1 MTDFVVSAAIWIPG
15 VIAMVTLILFSGF
28 FSASETALF
37 FLSRD
42 EIRSFAKG
50 TPNQRMVA
58 SLMANPDRVLTAI
71 LFWNLLI
78 NLACFSVGLVTM
90 HKLSHGGFTRVA
102 AILGIVNLAGVII
115 FGEVLPKSSAVVF
128 RRSVAPVISWPLAFA
143 VAFLDPVIPHLGV
156 LAQSLRR
163 AFWPH
168 VSHEP
173 HLSPTDLEQAI
184 DASAAHGNDMLDIEQ
199 QVLHNVLDLSE
210 IRVEEVMRPRSHCL
224 IVRPDETFETLTR
237 STKDIDYLLI
247 QEPGDDHVS
256 RAVPLGGISAD
267 TGRTFRQLAESVIYV
282 PWCASLAYVLSEL
295 QRQYCGVAVI
305 VHELGEMTGVVTY
318 EDILETMLTESP
330 SRTRRILRREPI
342 IAIGPGRFHADGL
355 VTIRYLAAQLRA
367 DFDPEE
373 DAQYTINGMFHDQL
387 DRLAVIGDVVV
398 WKNWRLTV
406 IDSTVRGRMRVLVES
421 AIVSPESSSEE
432 AGS

>member
-1 MTDFVVSAAIWIPG
+1 
-15 VIAMVTLILFSGF
+15 VIV
-28 FSASETALF
+28 
-37 FLSRD
+37 
-42 EIRSFAKG
+42 
-50 TPNQRMVA
+50 
-58 SLMANPDRVLTAI
+58 
-71 LFWNLLI
+71 
-78 NLACFSVGLVTM
+78 
-90 HKLSHGGFTRVA
+90 
-102 AILGIVNLAGVII
+102 
-115 FGEVLPKSSAVVF
+115 FGEVLPKSAAVAF
-128 RRSVAPVISWPLAFA
+128 RRSVAPIISWPLAFA
-143 VAFLDPVIPHLGV
+143 VAFLDPVIPHLGE

-184 DASAAHGNDMLDIEQ
+184 DASAAHGSDMLDIEQ

-367 DFDPEE
+367 EFDPDE

-387 DRLAVIGDVVV
+387 DRLAVIGDVVI

-406 IDSTVRGRMRVLVES
+406 IDSTARGRMRVLIES
-421 AIVSPESSSEE
+421 AAATPETSSEE